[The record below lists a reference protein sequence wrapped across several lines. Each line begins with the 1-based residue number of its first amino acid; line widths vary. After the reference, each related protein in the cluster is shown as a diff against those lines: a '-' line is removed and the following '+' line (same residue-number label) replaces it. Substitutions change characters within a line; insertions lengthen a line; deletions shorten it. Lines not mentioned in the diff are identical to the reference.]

1 MLLIKML
8 LIKMLFL
15 QMPLLF
21 EPQPLLEMLMRRI
34 RLPAGGARARRMP
47 GRPDADARA
56 RPLALRVR
64 ERRSERRGRR
74 DRGEEEARVR
84 HRNSDARS
92 VYAVRMCVFR
102 RFLGRCAMIR

>member
-1 MLLIKML
+1 ML

-21 EPQPLLEMLMRRI
+21 EPQPLLQMLMRRI
-34 RLPAGGARARRMP
+34 RLPAAARARRMA

-84 HRNSDARS
+84 HRNGDARS

-102 RFLGRCAMIR
+102 RFLGRCSMIR